1 MKPIVD
7 MPADAAAS
15 GRIFQFNAERPEIVA
30 EVIAR
35 ELAAKSATEAK
46 LEYVLNDA
54 AFREIARL
62 EQSRRETPELS
73 HWRSLYG
80 RVSTMSQGAKRDAL
94 EGMLRRYTLDI
105 VGSFSPAVYKFV
117 TNILP
122 YGFSLLL
129 KPQLEGSAD
138 SSRLSD
144 RMIIQGEVDHLKALC
159 KLGTVIL
166 VPTHQS
172 HMDSVLVGFAL
183 DRLGLPPFTYGAG
196 KNLFTNPLWRF
207 FLPNLGAYKVD
218 RRLTHQVYKDVLKT
232 YSTVL
237 LEKGYHSL
245 FFPGGTRARSGE
257 VEHKLKL
264 GLLGTSVTAYTNNV
278 LAGHPEK
285 KIFIVPCTVSY
296 NQVLEAETLVD
307 DQLKRLGQS
316 RYIIERDESSNWRR
330 IFRFIRQT
338 LSLDATVYV
347 TFSKPLDPFGN
358 TVDITGQ
365 SFDRSGRKVDIER
378 YLWEDGEPKTVP
390 QRDAE
395 YTKECGARIVEA
407 YMRDNVL
414 LSTNLLA
421 YVLFQSA
428 KLMNPGLD
436 LYQLIRRPDDV
447 GTPIE
452 TIQLIVDKLRER
464 LTTMAADGELR
475 LGTMVATAPASRI
488 VTRSLDIFGLY
499 HSPPVAERRGDRIHR
514 TDLRLLY
521 FYQNRMADYGLERY
535 MRELWTAAT

>member
-7 MPADAAAS
+7 QPTDEASS
-15 GRIFQFNAERPEIVA
+15 GRIFQFNAERSDIVA

-35 ELAAKSATEAK
+35 ELAAKSATEAI
-46 LEYVLNDA
+46 LEYALNDA

-62 EQSRRETPELS
+62 EQSRRESPELS

-80 RVSTMSQGAKRDAL
+80 RVGTMSREAKQEAL
-94 EGMLRRYTLDI
+94 EGMLRRYARDI
-105 VGSFSPAVYKFV
+105 VGSFSPAVHKFV

-129 KPQLEGSAD
+129 KPQLEGSTD
-138 SSRLSD
+138 HSRLSD
-144 RMIIQGEVDHLKALC
+144 RMIVQGEVDHMRALS

-172 HMDSVLVGFAL
+172 HLDSVLVGLAL

-218 RRLTHQVYKDVLKT
+218 RRLTHLIYKDVLKT

-237 LEKGYHSL
+237 LERGYHSL

-257 VEHKLKL
+257 IEHKLKL

-278 LAGHPEK
+278 LAGRPDK

-307 DQLKRLGQS
+307 DQLKQLGQS
-316 RYIIERDESSNWRR
+316 RYIIERDESSEWRR
-330 IFRFIRQT
+330 IFRFVRQT

-358 TVDITGQ
+358 SVDITGQ
-365 SFDRSGRKVDIER
+365 SYDRNGRAVDIER
-378 YLWEDGEPKTVP
+378 YLWEDGEPKSLP

-414 LSTNLLA
+414 LSTHVLA
-421 YVLFQSA
+421 YALFQSA
-428 KLMNPGLD
+428 KLAHPGLD

-452 TIQLIVDKLRER
+452 EINDIVDKLRER
-464 LTTMAADGELR
+464 LAAMAADGQVR

-499 HSPPVAERRGDRIHR
+499 HSPAVAERRGERIHR
-514 TDLRLLY
+514 TDMRLLFY
-521 FYQNRMADYGLERY
+521 YQNRMADYGLERF
-535 MRELWTAAT
+535 MRELWTAST